1 MIRLFGKGNSK
12 QAITNRKKID
22 MSSRSVSK
30 NTRQL
35 TTDTMFS
42 SSSSSDE
49 DDQLSTRRARIL
61 TQDHLSRNRVVENNQ
76 QTG

>member
-12 QAITNRKKID
+12 QTMANRKKID
-22 MSSRSVSK
+22 RSSRSVSK